1 MAKAARRPELS
12 RLNILFC
19 LMVIWIHVASHAV
32 SNLDP
37 AGWQFAL
44 VFIPQRLAFVSV
56 PAFFF
61 LSGLKLTLFSA
72 RHSNL
77 KKYWLGRIRT
87 ILLPYILAVAVY
99 YLYFWTHHYFPFSLL
114 DFGGYLIRGDLSSH
128 FYFVVT
134 LVQFTVLTPLF
145 LWLSKRFHPAIL
157 LPFALGLT
165 WLSSL
170 YLQSILS
177 TAVPGVTFAYGDR
190 VFLSYLVYYL
200 AGCCAGQ
207 AYPKFLE
214 LLENNAPLI
223 TALAVFFALWDGV
236 ASWLGFSGRRDVPY
250 MELVHTL
257 YILSA
262 ILLLFLLVSRDRS
275 PLSRLG
281 AAVDRGSYLI
291 YLYHCLAVVIF
302 NDQMARLGIP
312 SVGVQLVLR
321 ILVVYPV
328 SLGGVLLWQ
337 LLVGKVRRRFASNGK
352 RMGTRV

>member
-134 LVQFTVLTPLF
+134 LVQFTILTPLF

-170 YLQSILS
+170 YLQSILA